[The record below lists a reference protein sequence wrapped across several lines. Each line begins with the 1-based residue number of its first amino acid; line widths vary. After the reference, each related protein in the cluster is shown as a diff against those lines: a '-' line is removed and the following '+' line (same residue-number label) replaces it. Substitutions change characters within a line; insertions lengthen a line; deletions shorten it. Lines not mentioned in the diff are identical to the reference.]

1 MPPSHV
7 DNASSQTK
15 GPNFRLSSDDE
26 PPVYQ
31 IDLSLPPRFRHHEI
45 CSHFK
50 TELAELVPLFSEVLE
65 ATPFP
70 RFLKLM
76 AKLVLRGVHSAEERE
91 EIRGIADATGLAHH
105 FVVAYN
111 TFLDLFSGC
120 TSGGVRVNDAGD
132 KCDAESIVHFR
143 GLDWDMEPLRKLT
156 ICVEYV
162 LNGNVIAR

>member
-1 MPPSHV
+1 MPRSRKGNV
-7 DNASSQTK
+7 RSSQTN
-15 GPNFRLSSDDE
+15 PNFRLSSDDE

-31 IDLSLPPRFRHHEI
+31 IDLSLPPRLRHREI

-50 TELAELVPLFSEVLE
+50 TELAELVPLYSEVLE
-65 ATPFP
+65 ETPFP
-70 RFLKLM
+70 RFLKIM

-105 FVVAYN
+105 LVVAYN

-120 TSGGVRVNDAGD
+120 TSGGVRVNDAGA

-162 LNGNVIAR
+162 LNEVVIAR